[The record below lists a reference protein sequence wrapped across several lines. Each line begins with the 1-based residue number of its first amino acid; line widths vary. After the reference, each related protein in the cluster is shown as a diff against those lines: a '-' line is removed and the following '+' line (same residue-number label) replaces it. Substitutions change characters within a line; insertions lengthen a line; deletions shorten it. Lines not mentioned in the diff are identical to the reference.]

1 MTRDE
6 RVAQWE
12 LLFEI
17 EEGLPP
23 FIAECVEQVV
33 ARETQRLSNPR
44 QTSSPVWRPFLRL
57 LLLPPHSY
65 TRIRPP
71 AA

>member
-44 QTSSPVWRPFLRL
+44 QTSSPVWRPFPFSGGIAPEFLNNWKPR
-57 LLLPPHSY
+57 
-65 TRIRPP
+65 
-71 AA
+71 